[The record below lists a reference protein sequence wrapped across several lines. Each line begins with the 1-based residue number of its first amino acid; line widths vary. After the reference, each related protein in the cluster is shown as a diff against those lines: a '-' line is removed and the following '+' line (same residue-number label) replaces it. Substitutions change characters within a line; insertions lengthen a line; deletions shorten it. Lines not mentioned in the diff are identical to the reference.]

1 MDIQGVILGRMRT
14 VVDEICEYVSRYDTG
29 GRTNVAS
36 KVLEATT
43 GGETSTDCVRQ
54 VRREALSRAPTMW
67 R

>member
-1 MDIQGVILGRMRT
+1 MVIQVVILARMRR
-14 VVDEICEYVSRYDTG
+14 VVDEICEYVSRYDSG

-36 KVLEATT
+36 KALEAPT